1 MKMDKKRVL
10 VFGSGVSGIS
20 AADLLA
26 AQGARVLLYDGNG
39 NQEPEQILAKLKK
52 PEAVEVILGELPE
65 EALKG
70 LDRNIL
76 KAESLKPRGAH
87 GSAGSPAA

>member
-52 PEAVEVILGELPE
+52 KEGEVG
-65 EALKG
+65 G
-70 LDRNIL
+70 QR
-76 KAESLKPRGAH
+76 S
-87 GSAGSPAA
+87 